1 MMISRYYDEHGMFKD
16 FKSESLEP
24 RHSSSETNMVFVFLT
39 MSAITLLLFGL
50 MTK

>member
-16 FKSESLEP
+16 LKSERLEP
-24 RHSSSETNMVFVFLT
+24 RHSSSETSMVFVFLA
-39 MSAITLLLFGL
+39 MSVITLLFGL